1 LPSAHQ
7 IFVIIYYFF
16 IYCFFILCGCNSDS
30 SDSSVTDGSSNL
42 IENSLTISNNL
53 PQELNT
59 NPDGSEIKSRIQPPD
74 GFNWVEEEE
83 GSMGQFLQN
92 LKLKPSGSQILDYT
106 GTPIDNQSEHAAVLD
121 IDVGDKNLQ
130 QCADAVIRLRA
141 EYLWHHN
148 RQSEIAFH
156 FTSGDLCRWEDYRDG
171 VRPSI
176 TGNNVRF
183 SKTATLDRSYA
194 NFRKYL
200 NLVFTYAGTISLDKE
215 TRRLGT
221 DETLEPGDILIT
233 PGSPGHVVIIVGHAQ
248 NANGKNIYLLAESY
262 MPAQSIHIVTN
273 PYNSSISPWYEL
285 KPTTDPVTTARY
297 SFATGNF
304 RRFK

>member
-1 LPSAHQ
+1 MSIAEQENVQSTPAH
-7 IFVIIYYFF
+7 V
-16 IYCFFILCGCNSDS
+16 
-30 SDSSVTDGSSNL
+30 
-42 IENSLTISNNL
+42 

-148 RQSEIAFH
+148 RHGEIAFH

-171 VRPSI
+171 LRPSI

-183 SKTATLDRSYA
+183 SKTATRDGSYA

-221 DETLEPGDILIT
+221 DETLETGDILIT
-233 PGSPGHVVIIVGHAQ
+233 PGSPGHVVIIVGHAK

-297 SFATGNF
+297 SFETGNF

>member
-1 LPSAHQ
+1 MKNSFLIAFSILA
-7 IFVIIYYFF
+7 YFS
-16 IYCFFILCGCNSDS
+16 I
-30 SDSSVTDGSSNL
+30 
-42 IENSLTISNNL
+42 LTICGGCVPNSAESDPSIAEQENVQSTPAHV

-59 NPDGSEIKSRIQPPD
+59 NPNGSEIKSRIQPPD

-233 PGSPGHVVIIVGHAQ
+233 PGSPGHVVIIVGHAKK
-248 NANGKNIYLLAESY
+248 ANGKNIYLLAESY

-285 KPTTDPVTTARY
+285 KPTTDPVTTARF
-297 SFATGNF
+297 SFARGNF

>member
-1 LPSAHQ
+1 MSYNRKPALM
-7 IFVIIYYFF
+7 IIWM
-16 IYCFFILCGCNSDS
+16 IGMTLINIGCASDS
-30 SDSSVTDGSSNL
+30 NHFKNSESSN
-42 IENSLTISNNL
+42 NSEEHRLNAVSSD
-53 PQELNT
+53 LNT
-59 NPDGSEIKSRIQPPD
+59 NPDGSEIKSRIQPPE

-92 LKLKPSGSQILDYT
+92 LKLKPSGSPILDYK
-106 GTPIDNQSEHAAVLD
+106 GSPIANQSEHAAVLD
-121 IDVGDKNLQ
+121 IDVGNKDLQ

-148 RQSEIAFH
+148 RHSEIAFH

-176 TGNNVRF
+176 TGNHVQF
-183 SKTATLDRSYA
+183 SKTATRDGSYA

-215 TRRLGT
+215 TRRIGT
-221 DETLEPGDILIT
+221 DETLATGDILIT
-233 PGSPGHVVIIVGHAQ
+233 PGGPGHVVIIVGHAKNDQ
-248 NANGKNIYLLAESY
+248 GKNIYLLAESF
-262 MPAQSIHIVTN
+262 MPAQSIHIITN

-285 KPTTDPVTTARY
+285 KLTTDPVTTARY
-297 SFATGNF
+297 SFTTGNF

>member
-1 LPSAHQ
+1 MKYPPLSAITVFVYFSISSICGGCVPNSAETDPSIADQENVLSTSAH
-7 IFVIIYYFF
+7 V
-16 IYCFFILCGCNSDS
+16 
-30 SDSSVTDGSSNL
+30 
-42 IENSLTISNNL
+42 

-83 GSMGQFLQN
+83 ESMGQFLQN
-92 LKLKPSGSQILDYT
+92 LKLKPSGSPILDYK
-106 GTPIDNQSEHAAVLD
+106 GSPIANQSEHAAVLD
-121 IDVGDKNLQ
+121 IDVGNKDLQ

-148 RQSEIAFH
+148 RHGEIAFH

-171 VRPSI
+171 LRPSI
-176 TGNNVRF
+176 TGNHVQF
-183 SKTATLDRSYA
+183 SKTATRDGSYA

-221 DETLEPGDILIT
+221 DETLETGDILIT
-233 PGSPGHVVIIVGHAQ
+233 PGSPGHVVIIVGHAKK
-248 NANGKNIYLLAESY
+248 ANGKNIYLLAESY

-285 KPTTDPVTTARY
+285 KPTTDPVTTARF

>member
-1 LPSAHQ
+1 MKNSFLIAFS
-7 IFVIIYYFF
+7 IFAYFS
-16 IYCFFILCGCNSDS
+16 ILTICCGCVPNSAE
-30 SDSSVTDGSSNL
+30 SDPS
-42 IENSLTISNNL
+42 IAEQENVQSTPAHV

-59 NPDGSEIKSRIQPPD
+59 NPNGSEIKSRIQPPD

>member
-1 LPSAHQ
+1 MTMLS
-7 IFVIIYYFF
+7 Y
-16 IYCFFILCGCNSDS
+16 GCQSQADE
-30 SDSSVTDGSSNL
+30 SNEPEFSETL
-42 IENSLTISNNL
+42 GGENSKNEYL
-53 PQELNT
+53 ELNT
-59 NPDGSEIKSRIQPPD
+59 NPDGSEIKSRIQPPA
-74 GFNWVEEEE
+74 GFSWVEEEA
-83 GSMGQFLQN
+83 GSFGNFLQN

-106 GTPIDNQSEHAAVLD
+106 GTPIANQSEHAAVLD

-141 EYLWHHN
+141 EHLWSIN
-148 RQSEIAFH
+148 RKDEIAFH
-156 FTSGDLCRWEDYRDG
+156 FTSGDLYKWTDHRNG
-171 VRPSI
+171 MRPQVD
-176 TGNNVRF
+176 GNNVDF
-183 SKTATLDRSYA
+183 EMTAPSDGSYA

-200 NLVFTYAGTISLDKE
+200 ELVFSYAGTISLNRE
-215 TRRLGT
+215 T
-221 DETLEPGDILIT
+221 EKIHSNEILEAGNILIT
-233 PGSPGHVVIIVGHAQ
+233 PGSPGHAVIIVGHAK

-285 KPTTDPVTTARY
+285 KPTTDPVTTARF